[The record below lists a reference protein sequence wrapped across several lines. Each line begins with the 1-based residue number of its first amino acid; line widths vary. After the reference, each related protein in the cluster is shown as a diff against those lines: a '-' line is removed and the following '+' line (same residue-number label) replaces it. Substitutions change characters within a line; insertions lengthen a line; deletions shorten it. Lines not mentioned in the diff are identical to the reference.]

1 MPAISILTRML
12 PVPIIDGRVTHTFM
26 SMRDR
31 TSDETEAGMSIPRG
45 LDGIGDGCGVRT
57 VEFGLHTRAC
67 VGSAHVTQNHDQGG
81 AYPRIQR
88 KGTSVPL
95 ASTWGGALKG
105 F

>member
-1 MPAISILTRML
+1 
-12 PVPIIDGRVTHTFM
+12 
-26 SMRDR
+26 
-31 TSDETEAGMSIPRG
+31 MSIPRG

-95 ASTWGGALKG
+95 ASTGAVLSKDSSPPRLPSLDHPRG
-105 F
+105 YVALVWA